1 MMDLNLTRYYNM
13 YKAFNFNLLRRNF
26 SGSIS
31 CSKNNY
37 VGWSIG
43 FDFRNDKPKRLR
55 WIKHVIISLYKF
67 HIDTYIYRNLTEK
80 EKNEDILKIKIYSTE
95 TEVHNGLNSVISFR
109 IPCPCRKSV
118 EELRSDL
125 EQLESKLKG
134 AANKPTIRKK
144 LMKEYQETRQYL
156 DHKEGRMLGSWIF
169 EGTLKKALQEFP
181 DIIRIL

>member
-1 MMDLNLTRYYNM
+1 M

-26 SGSIS
+26 SGNIS
-31 CSKNNY
+31 CKKSNY
-37 VGWSIG
+37 VGWGIK
-43 FDFRNDKPKRLR
+43 FEYWKNKPKRLKWLR
-55 WIKHVIISLYKF
+55 KFEISLYKF

-125 EQLESKLKG
+125 EQLGSKLKV
-134 AANKPTIRKK
+134 AADKPTIRKK

-156 DHKEGRMLGSWIF
+156 DHKEGRMIGSWVF